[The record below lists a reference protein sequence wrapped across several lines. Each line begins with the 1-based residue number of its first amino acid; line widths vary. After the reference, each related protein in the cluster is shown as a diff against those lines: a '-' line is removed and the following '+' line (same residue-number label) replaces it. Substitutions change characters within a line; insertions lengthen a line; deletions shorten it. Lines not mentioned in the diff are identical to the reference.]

1 LKRDELTSA
10 LGRQMPSALAD
21 DLVENFL
28 QLRQDVATGT
38 LGRAN
43 AGKFVETVVQILQ
56 YMECGRYEPKPD
68 VDGFLRGLESR
79 SSSLDDGLRICASR
93 VARAMYSLR
102 SKRNVVHK
110 GEIDPNHYDLAFL
123 HHGAQWVVA
132 ELIRTVTGTTM
143 EEAGRLVEMVQAPA
157 GGLVEDFG
165 DKKLVVEQMTARDE
179 ALILL
184 HRVYPEAVSLADLRC
199 HMNRCAPG
207 TVRNTLRAMW
217 ADRLVEGDPNGY
229 RLTRPGYGRAIAA
242 YKRYI

>member
-1 LKRDELTSA
+1 
-10 LGRQMPSALAD
+10 MPTVLAD
-21 DLVENFL
+21 DMVENFL

-56 YMECGRYEPKPD
+56 YIECGRYEPKPD

-123 HHGAQWVVA
+123 HHGAQWIMAEVV
-132 ELIRTVTGTTM
+132 RTATGVSM
-143 EEAGRLVEMVQAPA
+143 EEAGRLVAMVQAPV
-157 GGLVEDFG
+157 GGIVEDFG
-165 DKKLVVEQMTARDE
+165 EKQLVLE
-179 ALILL
+179 ALSAREEALVLL
-184 HRVYPEAVSLADLRC
+184 RRVHPDVLPLDHIQRC
-199 HMNRCAPG
+199 MDRVAPK
-207 TVRNTLRAMW
+207 TVRNTLRALW
-217 ADRLVEGDPNGY
+217 ADRLVEGATKEGY
-229 RLTRPGYGRAIAA
+229 RLTAKGSAEAGNVL
-242 YKRYI
+242 KRYN